1 MSSCQSQAL
10 LYTLHN
16 SAYLKNILFPPT
28 GGRSRWTV
36 LPASPHWNIQ
46 RALRPLQ
53 EGETQLPGRNTV
65 LKTEVRAWNKQLSD
79 HSESGSRHAPGL
91 AQQLVSKGAAFLL
104 FLACGR
110 ICQLVRPQLGFQ
122 RVTLDFSTGR
132 KNATPPY
139 HFSIISIIVS
149 QSSHLSN
156 SCPFPSP
163 PRYLTDTSPSLITSS
178 AQLASEYR
186 ARRATPSCKRSFR
199 SRVLPVPM
207 LFSNFFSKVKLRT
220 LRGKNARLWRTVP
233 FLALGLPR
241 VGCGP
246 DLLYVSNLLLLSLTG
261 F

>member
-163 PRYLTDTSPSLITSS
+163 PRYLTDTCPSLITVLRNWPQSTEPGE
-178 AQLASEYR
+178 QHLLANAPSGLESFQSPRCFLTFSLKWNSEHWG
-186 ARRATPSCKRSFR
+186 
-199 SRVLPVPM
+199 
-207 LFSNFFSKVKLRT
+207 VKMHVSE
-220 LRGKNARLWRTVP
+220 KQSP
-233 FLALGLPR
+233 FLPWDFPGWA
-241 VGCGP
+241 V
-246 DLLYVSNLLLLSLTG
+246 VQIFST
-261 F
+261 